1 VLLPERKGQCWHED
15 RATLYKRRIYAMK
28 LLRPSVIASHE
39 WYKER
44 DQDEWRRTKQAVLV
58 RNRSTCT
65 YCGLVARKFHQV
77 NHIGAEDDH
86 HLKNLE
92 TVCRACH
99 TVLHMGISSMQ
110 GTLTVFECKPEV
122 SNIAPIVCVTR
133 ALVAKK
139 TSWPDIEQHILDRFA
154 RPGGKHY
161 PPNESIGWANRMIAS
176 IRPPEVRGYLPEGL
190 AVLFHATE
198 TWNGYPEAISMWQC
212 LPGSGY
218 RKEKT
223 DAATTE
229 HG

>member
-1 VLLPERKGQCWHED
+1 ML
-15 RATLYKRRIYAMK
+15 K
-28 LLRPSVIASHE
+28 LLRPSVISSHE

-44 DQDEWRRTKQAVLV
+44 DQDEWQRTKQAVLV
-58 RNRSTCT
+58 RDRSTCT

-86 HLKNLE
+86 RLGNLE

-139 TSWPDIEQHILDRFA
+139 ATWPDIEQQILDHFA

-161 PPNESIGWANRMIAS
+161 TSNESVGWANWMIAS
-176 IRPPEVRGYLPEGL
+176 IRSPNLRGYLPEEM
-190 AVLFHATE
+190 AVLFHE
-198 TWNGYPEAISMWQC
+198 VEPWNGYPESIWMWQC
-212 LPGSGY
+212 LQGSGY
-218 RKEKT
+218 QKEAT
-223 DAATTE
+223 DASTTE
-229 HG
+229 LH